1 MAGRMPVPRPGSWYN
16 GTGGTMVII
25 FGWGSGEAQDL
36 GEVAPVVC
44 PNCHNDVFLHDI
56 KSEKRVSLFFVPL
69 ASYGTN
75 EYLACPICRHGV
87 EVRPEHRG
95 AIDRMRAATKLY
107 RRGQLLESFYRPQVV
122 QFWRRVGIAPTGE
135 QVIQAAA
142 TIPAPAVSSAPTQ
155 GAAQAPS
162 VADQLSSYAKLHA
175 DGVLTDEEFS
185 AIKRQLLDI

>member
-1 MAGRMPVPRPGSWYN
+1 
-16 GTGGTMVII
+16 MVII

-36 GEVAPVVC
+36 GEVAPVIC

-56 KSEKRVSLFFVPL
+56 KSDKRVSLFFVPL

-122 QFWRRVGIAPTGE
+122 EFWRRVGVAPTGE

-142 TIPAPAVSSAPTQ
+142 TIPAPAVSSAPAQ
-155 GAAQAPS
+155 GAAAQAPT
-162 VADQLSSYAKLHA
+162 VADQLASYAKLHA

-185 AIKRQLLDI
+185 AIKRQLLGI